1 MFLTTLTT
9 IFVFV
14 FNHLN
19 NHHCIRIWSPWLW
32 SLYFH
37 AITIFVPL
45 RPSLYLYLITLTT
58 IFVFVFD
65 HLDNHLCICIW
76 SPWQPSEGPLPRRT
90 SLVQV
95 QGNRGCE
102 PSKER
107 LFTFDSIIGFSKAG
121 RKNFRGIFQLI
132 RNSPAPKTPSGSFE
146 CFGLLFQSLI
156 QPSEEYFLWDDKDKE
171 GVSSHCN
178 RHWRW
183 NWQTWQWQIIVS
195 TLTLIL
201 SLALTSTLTF
211 CWHWHWKWM
220 SLSLGYEAI

>member
-1 MFLTTLTT
+1 MEWFGRDMSR
-9 IFVFV
+9 INAHQSIINQIWR
-14 FNHLN
+14 FNCLVPLISVHI
-19 NHHCIRIWSPWLW
+19 CIYISPWL
-32 SLYFH
+32 SS
-37 AITIFVPL
+37 I
-45 RPSLYLYLITLTT
+45 YLGMITLTT
-58 IFVFVFD
+58 
-65 HLDNHLCICIW
+65 ICIW

-171 GVSSHCN
+171 GVS
-178 RHWRW
+178 
-183 NWQTWQWQIIVS
+183 
-195 TLTLIL
+195 L
-201 SLALTSTLTF
+201 
-211 CWHWHWKWM
+211 
-220 SLSLGYEAI
+220 